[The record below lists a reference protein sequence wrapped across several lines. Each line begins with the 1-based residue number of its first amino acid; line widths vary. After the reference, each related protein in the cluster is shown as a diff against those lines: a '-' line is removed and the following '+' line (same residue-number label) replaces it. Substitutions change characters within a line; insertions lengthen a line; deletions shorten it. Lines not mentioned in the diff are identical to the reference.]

1 MANKR
6 TGPDYLDRKPKKK
19 KNKKIASKVIKLPKV
34 SPVEQIRSGRDL
46 DYKVKDKKQKY
57 WASIGQA

>member
-6 TGPDYLDRKPKKK
+6 TGPDYLDQKPKKK
-19 KNKKIASKVIKLPKV
+19 KNKKIAQVIKIPKV
-34 SPVEQIRSGRDL
+34 SPVQQIRSGKEL
-46 DYKVKDKKQKY
+46 DQKLKDKKQKY

>member
-19 KNKKIASKVIKLPKV
+19 KNKKIAQVIKLPSV
-34 SPVEQIRSGRDL
+34 SPVKQIRSGKEL
-46 DYKVKDKKQKY
+46 DQKVKDKKMKF
-57 WASIGQA
+57 WASKGLA

>member
-6 TGPDYLDRKPKKK
+6 TGPDYLDQKPKKK
-19 KNKKIASKVIKLPKV
+19 KNKKIAQVIKLPKV
-34 SPVEQIRSGRDL
+34 SPVQQIRSGKEL
-46 DYKVKDKKQKY
+46 DQKVKDKKKKY